1 MSSTNIDPGI
11 TETAQT
17 IGNRAVNG
25 SVSVSR
31 NANVGGDATVE
42 GSAVIGH
49 NLRVEGWLEAK
60 NIKGPNK
67 GMFVSA
73 DRLREM
79 YPRPMPGWW
88 ALCGL
93 SLPAPL
99 YIADYTTSGIEWVN
113 TGTTAGNPTVAC
125 EVYNEAVKLLDEATK
140 ANAAEISKNRKAIND
155 IHDEIVAICR
165 SVIRMEDE
173 HKEMKELVEGFDS
186 RVTKAQNTAEA
197 AMPPTI
203 TLGELDTL
211 GTDGELMSMYGLL
224 RDKPHTRYRVVTTYG
239 NETFTVGVLDVY
251 MDSMRHV
258 ITEVLTTH
266 YILDEASGLLSS
278 AHKDDSLYFYYR
290 AYNIDSSSLTASG
303 VAKKT
308 WSSWCEYSDEL
319 REMLSDSVELLNE
332 VRDDLFLE
340 ISDRKAGDE
349 ACRGYTDDCS
359 QSLDRKIDT
368 VQALLEKDMQ
378 DLHDE
383 MVQSDEAVEQRLGK
397 RIDGALEL
405 IADCADAEITDG
417 KFRAANER
425 LDNLSQE
432 HEGDVNSL
440 DRKIDTVQAVL
451 EKDIADGDEAVRT
464 ELTSKINSLRGSSSA
479 SSRDISRLEVWPFEK
494 VIAEGDDIVKNSVAV
509 RIKYGLSFG
518 DIVYSEQYRG
528 FAVCTVNGFSAD
540 WGNEISLASDAVGD
554 QVLTGGGSAGS
565 GGSVTE
571 TVKFTEAEFY
581 GDVFP
586 GVGERTC
593 RRPARKSLYRL
604 TDDNSLW
611 LWDGSALRKVSDIEL
626 LTELKNSFETLI
638 GNGNV
643 SEVID
648 TFNEIEAFLQG
659 ITNSETLTGLL
670 QDLKATVL
678 NEVTA
683 NYLKLTGG
691 VIKDGSNTTPLV
703 IDTTDNFNIYFPFRL
718 RGKQVGYVGYVDGTV
733 TLKNSSGCHL
743 RIWDANSPVNPGAIT
758 FKDNIIWHEG
768 NDGSGSGLDAD
779 LLDGYN
785 TTSSGK
791 RWGVIP
797 TISQTGVM
805 EVGKYIDF
813 HTSATSTDDYCARLS
828 VSDDNNTLS
837 FNGSKIWTANNDG
850 ADSGLD
856 ADLLD
861 GKQASYFVPRD
872 DLTPIKDYVGMNS
885 RPPQQFIN
893 EFIAASKSNTI
904 PCRLNGEIRSLVDE
918 QTYAATFNY
927 NTNCF
932 EWGGLDDISYEEAL
946 KMLPHVGVK
955 EAHSSNIYQ
964 NLRGCN
970 SRAFVIHGG
979 YFTIYDNPVVE
990 SVVLLPEEGNS
1001 GPHNTYLQTPDDT
1014 FRNCP
1019 NLRKI
1024 SGIITF
1030 VFEHGD
1036 ITGSYTLNFGSCINL
1051 EEVAIKITA
1060 NYETQQIS
1068 VWLGSSPK
1076 LSFDSVSYLINNKSG
1091 SAQVTLR
1098 IHPTVYAKIM
1108 GDMTNVDVAK
1118 LTATE
1123 VQAWMGLLSLAA
1135 SKNITISTN

>member
-165 SVIRMEDE
+165 SVTRMEDE
-173 HKEMKELVEGFDS
+173 HKEMKELVQGFNS

-203 TLGELDTL
+203 TLGELNTL

-332 VRDDLFLE
+332 VRDDLFQE

-349 ACRGYTDDCS
+349 ACRGYTDDCC
-359 QSLDRKIDT
+359 QSLDHKIDT
-368 VQALLEKDMQ
+368 VQAVLEKDMQ

-383 MVQSDEAVEQRLGK
+383 MVQSDEGVEQRLGK

-417 KFRAANER
+417 KFKALNER

-451 EKDIADGDEAVRT
+451 EKDIADGDEAVRS
-464 ELTSKINSLRGSSSA
+464 ELTARINSLSGASSA
-479 SSRDISRLEVWPFEK
+479 SSRDISRLEVWPFAK
-494 VIAEGDDIVKNSVAV
+494 VVAEGDDITKNPEAV
-509 RIKYGLSFG
+509 RIKYGLAAG

-528 FAVCTVNGFSAD
+528 FAAFTGNGFSAD
-540 WGNEISLASDAVGD
+540 WGNEVSVASDAVGD
-554 QVLTGGGSAGS
+554 QVLPGGGSAGS

-571 TVKFTEAEFY
+571 TVKFTEAEF
-581 GDVFP
+581 
-586 GVGERTC
+586 
-593 RRPARKSLYRL
+593 
-604 TDDNSLW
+604 
-611 LWDGSALRKVSDIEL
+611 
-626 LTELKNSFETLI
+626 
-638 GNGNV
+638 
-643 SEVID
+643 
-648 TFNEIEAFLQG
+648 
-659 ITNSETLTGLL
+659 
-670 QDLKATVL
+670 
-678 NEVTA
+678 
-683 NYLKLTGG
+683 
-691 VIKDGSNTTPLV
+691 
-703 IDTTDNFNIYFPFRL
+703 
-718 RGKQVGYVGYVDGTV
+718 
-733 TLKNSSGCHL
+733 
-743 RIWDANSPVNPGAIT
+743 
-758 FKDNIIWHEG
+758 
-768 NDGSGSGLDAD
+768 
-779 LLDGYN
+779 
-785 TTSSGK
+785 
-791 RWGVIP
+791 
-797 TISQTGVM
+797 
-805 EVGKYIDF
+805 
-813 HTSATSTDDYCARLS
+813 
-828 VSDDNNTLS
+828 
-837 FNGSKIWTANNDG
+837 
-850 ADSGLD
+850 
-856 ADLLD
+856 
-861 GKQASYFVPRD
+861 
-872 DLTPIKDYVGMNS
+872 
-885 RPPQQFIN
+885 
-893 EFIAASKSNTI
+893 
-904 PCRLNGEIRSLVDE
+904 
-918 QTYAATFNY
+918 
-927 NTNCF
+927 
-932 EWGGLDDISYEEAL
+932 
-946 KMLPHVGVK
+946 
-955 EAHSSNIYQ
+955 
-964 NLRGCN
+964 
-970 SRAFVIHGG
+970 
-979 YFTIYDNPVVE
+979 
-990 SVVLLPEEGNS
+990 
-1001 GPHNTYLQTPDDT
+1001 
-1014 FRNCP
+1014 
-1019 NLRKI
+1019 
-1024 SGIITF
+1024 
-1030 VFEHGD
+1030 
-1036 ITGSYTLNFGSCINL
+1036 
-1051 EEVAIKITA
+1051 
-1060 NYETQQIS
+1060 
-1068 VWLGSSPK
+1068 
-1076 LSFDSVSYLINNKSG
+1076 
-1091 SAQVTLR
+1091 
-1098 IHPTVYAKIM
+1098 
-1108 GDMTNVDVAK
+1108 
-1118 LTATE
+1118 
-1123 VQAWMGLLSLAA
+1123 
-1135 SKNITISTN
+1135 